1 MTDDAFF
8 EQLQRDASQLQLTLD
23 EITIVRLA
31 ARIRARVLAQPT
43 VAQMLAGWLRPFAA
57 VVAGITLAAALSLA
71 WVESTHDNTTV
82 DQIAANTTE
91 ISVDG
96 MSLSSE

>member
-1 MTDDAFF
+1 MTDDTFF
-8 EQLQRDASQLQLTLD
+8 EHLRHDASQLQITLD
-23 EITIVRLA
+23 EVTIVRLT
-31 ARIRARVLAQPT
+31 ARIRARVAAPPT

-57 VVAGITLAAALSLA
+57 VVAGLTLAAALSLA
-71 WVESTHDNTTV
+71 WVESTPDNTTV

-96 MSLSSE
+96 MTFSSE